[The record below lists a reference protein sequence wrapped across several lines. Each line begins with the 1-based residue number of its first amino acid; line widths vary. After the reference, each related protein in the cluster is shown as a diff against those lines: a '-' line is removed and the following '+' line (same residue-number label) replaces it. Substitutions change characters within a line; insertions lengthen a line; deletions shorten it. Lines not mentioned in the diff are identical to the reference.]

1 MLFASIIVAVDPVA
15 VLAIFQEVG
24 VNSVLYFLVF
34 GESLLNDAVTLV
46 LYNTVEGINCLLE
59 EGRDTTAL
67 TYVTAVFKFFA
78 TSLGGVVIGIV
89 YGTIT
94 SLLTKYTLETRVI
107 EPLVLFSMAY
117 MSYAS
122 SELFQFSGIVGF
134 VLPY

>member
-1 MLFASIIVAVDPVA
+1 
-15 VLAIFQEVG
+15 
-24 VNSVLYFLVF
+24 
-34 GESLLNDAVTLV
+34 V

-94 SLLTKYTLETRVI
+94 SLLTKYTLETRG
-107 EPLVLFSMAY
+107 ECNNLLQ
-117 MSYAS
+117 
-122 SELFQFSGIVGF
+122 ELLDI
-134 VLPY
+134 LCLN